1 MKFGNM
7 QDWQSDPELEAN
19 GVKFDIGRD
28 RWILMRRAGGANRAF
43 LAAYGTLIA
52 RLGGD
57 GGPESIAQ
65 ALITEGLQPIFAQ
78 HVILDWGG
86 ICDET
91 GLEVEFSKEAF
102 LELMKSAPDLWVRIR
117 TEADRRER
125 FQRETL
131 EREKTQMGKSSSGKR
146 NGGRSAHA

>member
-19 GVKFDIGRD
+19 GVRLDIGRD

-43 LAAYGTLIA
+43 MIAYGSLIA

-86 ICDET
+86 IHDDAGE
-91 GLEVEFSKEAF
+91 EVPFSKENF
-102 LELMKSAPDLWVRIR
+102 LELMKTAPDLWGRIR
-117 TEADRRER
+117 TEADKRER
-125 FQRETL
+125 FQREHL

-146 NGGRSAHA
+146 NGGRTAHA